1 MGSTRILYVDDD
13 DNDRELMKAAA
24 EAALGRKGTIVCLS
38 HVEEAIR
45 YLIGEGPFSDRSV
58 FPFPT
63 LVITDLKMPQK
74 DGLHLL
80 EFLRHN
86 PGWSVVPRVVVSSS
100 ADADDVKKVFMLGA
114 SAFHDKLSCGGFAQ
128 LIPVLLG
135 YWKLSQLPP
144 VDETGR
150 MTITDSRGKIG
161 ERYSQPAGGESM
173 ERIPEPND
181 KPADRS
187 V

>member
-1 MGSTRILYVDDD
+1 MAPTRILYVDDD

-38 HVEEAIR
+38 NVEEAIR
-45 YLIGEGPFSDRSV
+45 YLIGEGHYSDRSI

-80 EFLRHN
+80 EFLQHN
-86 PGWSVVPRVVVSSS
+86 PAWSVVPRVMVSSS
-100 ADADDVKKVFMLGA
+100 ADADDVKKGFMLGA
-114 SAFHDKLSCGGFAQ
+114 SAFHDKSSYGGFAQ

-135 YWKLSQLPP
+135 YWKLSESPP
-144 VDETGR
+144 IDETGR
-150 MTITDSRGKIG
+150 LEITNSRGKIG
-161 ERYSQPAGGESM
+161 ERYPQPAGGDSM
-173 ERIPEPND
+173 ERVPERNQ
-181 KPADRS
+181 RF
-187 V
+187 